1 MEEKRL
7 SAKDS
12 KHWDKKREL
21 TQTVEQIFYDSDNH
35 NLNKQSKRLQKCSTL
50 LRYSFNENGS
60 QKLKQVSFCKVRTCP
75 VCGWRRSKMWQT
87 RMFQALPSL
96 ENYRWLLLTLTVKNC
111 DVSDLNKTVKAMQ
124 SAFVK
129 MRKRKMF
136 ASKIVG
142 YVKALEVTRSES
154 GQAHPHFH
162 LMLLVKPS
170 YFDGHNYVKKDD
182 WANEWQA
189 CLSVDYQ
196 PVCDIRAIS
205 KGKGKGI
212 GGAVLEVLKYE
223 TKQADLVKYPDFLMQ
238 LALQMKGTRAIELGG
253 LIKQKLKNADDDKE
267 TDEAMITESD
277 DSEQVKELG
286 ELWYS
291 WSRFNK
297 YYKLADTY
305 QNSENFNFI

>member
-1 MEEKRL
+1 
-7 SAKDS
+7 
-12 KHWDKKREL
+12 
-21 TQTVEQIFYDSDNH
+21 
-35 NLNKQSKRLQKCSTL
+35 
-50 LRYSFNENGS
+50 
-60 QKLKQVSFCKVRTCP
+60 
-75 VCGWRRSKMWQT
+75 MWQT

-162 LMLLVKPS
+162 LMLLVEPS
-170 YFDGHNYVKKDD
+170 YFNGRNYAKKDD

-196 PVCDIRAIS
+196 PICDIRAI
-205 KGKGKGI
+205 KDGKGKGI

-277 DSEQVKELG
+277 DSEQVRELG

>member
-1 MEEKRL
+1 MNERL

-12 KHWDKKREL
+12 ENWDKKREL

-50 LRYSFNENGS
+50 LRYGFNEDGQ

-75 VCGWRRSKMWQT
+75 VCGWRRSRMWQT

-162 LMLLVKPS
+162 LMLLVLPS
-170 YFDGHNYVKKDD
+170 YFTHNYIKKDA

-196 PVCDIRAIS
+196 PICDIRAI
-205 KGKGKGI
+205 KDGKGKGI

-253 LIKQKLKNADDDKE
+253 LIKQKLKNADEVTE
-267 TDEAMITESD
+267 TDEAMISEND

>member
-12 KHWDKKREL
+12 ENWDKKREL

-35 NLNKQSKRLQKCSTL
+35 LLHKQSKRLQKCSTL
-50 LRYSFNENGS
+50 LRYSFNEDNS
-60 QKLKQVSFCKVRTCP
+60 QKLKQVSFCKVRTCA
-75 VCGWRRSKMWQT
+75 VCNWRRSKMWQT
-87 RMFQALPSL
+87 RMFNALPSL

-129 MRKRKMF
+129 MRKRKLF
-136 ASKIVG
+136 SSKIVG
-142 YVKALEVTRSES
+142 YVKALEVTRSEN

-162 LMLLVKPS
+162 LMLLVEPS
-170 YFDGHNYVKKDD
+170 YFNGRNYAKKDD

-196 PVCDIRAIS
+196 PICDIRAI
-205 KGKGKGI
+205 KEGKGKGI

-223 TKQADLVKYPDFLMQ
+223 TKQADLVKYPDFLQ
-238 LALQMKGTRAIELGG
+238 ALALQMKGTRAIELGG